1 MNCLVC
7 PAPGQ
12 PVTRALN
19 GAPLGVVL
27 CVDCYEAV
35 RRRQVGISRN
45 PDGSWDVTD
54 GRDRSWEPVEH
65 IKSVTDSRHVQRP
78 AETPAQPRLDL

>member
-1 MNCLVC
+1 MTCVVC
-7 PAPGQ
+7 PSTGQ

-19 GAPLGVVL
+19 GAPLGVLL

-35 RRRQVGISRN
+35 RRREVGITS
-45 PDGSWDVTD
+45 DGHVTD
-54 GRDRSWEPVEH
+54 G
-65 IKSVTDSRHVQRP
+65 RHVQRP